1 MTQITDNTPETFAVM
16 DVIIR
21 ETDTFLAQDFDGW
34 AACWVQDARTREICM
49 SSSFGATVLEGW
61 EKLKD
66 YMGKVTA
73 VGAVCNIAHV
83 GRSNVVATISGDL
96 AHVVFDGRSEK
107 ANGQIEHTH
116 ETRVLERDVGVWR
129 ILYASFV
136 LSGHQHVDE
145 NRLAVDATGGILC
158 APAQARAH
166 LAAHPGL
173 QISHNRLRA
182 TKPAW
187 DKLLQAGLQS
197 AADQHGY
204 FQHYKYMSE
213 SGRNFRLPLVF
224 GETDAG
230 NVVVCVLFVR
240 DGITFVETQHDGDLD
255 ARLKLAKTVFGLS
268 ESQMALAH
276 RIVCGDNL
284 TSAATTLGISVN
296 TVRTHLSRIY
306 TKTGVNSQ
314 TALVRTLLSVG

>member
-1 MTQITDNTPETFAVM
+1 MTQITDNTPETLAVM

-34 AACWVQDARTREICM
+34 AACWVQDTRTREICM

-61 EKLKD
+61 EQLRD
-66 YMGKVTA
+66 YMGKVIA
-73 VGAVCNIAHV
+73 AGAVCDIAHV
-83 GRSNVVATISGDL
+83 VRSNVVATISGDL

-107 ANGQIEHTH
+107 ASGQIEHTH
-116 ETRVLERDVGVWR
+116 ETRVLERDAGVWR

-145 NRLAVDATGGILC
+145 NRLAVDATGGVLC

-197 AADQHGY
+197 AAD
-204 FQHYKYMSE
+204 
-213 SGRNFRLPLVF
+213 RLPLVF

-268 ESQMALAH
+268 ESQMALTH

-284 TSAATTLGISVN
+284 TTAATTLS
-296 TVRTHLSRIY
+296 TP
-306 TKTGVNSQ
+306 KP
-314 TALVRTLLSVG
+314 A